1 MLNGFRSVHVFVR
14 ILQTVL
20 PEPGHTTMIAVIHT
34 GLVVYIAV
42 ERKKKTT
49 KLLLLFLNTHWY
61 RIGTRVSAH
70 TQSPGVRGCIGKEK
84 MVWEHLYFCWIN

>member
-42 ERKKKTT
+42 ERKKKQQN
-49 KLLLLFLNTHWY
+49 FFF
-61 RIGTRVSAH
+61 
-70 TQSPGVRGCIGKEK
+70 
-84 MVWEHLYFCWIN
+84 YF